1 MAAVPKEILDQVHRI
16 EIQAGRLVDD
26 LFAGEYHSV
35 FKGHGVE
42 FAEVREYQPGD
53 DVRTIDWNVTARSGG
68 KPFVKV
74 FDEERELTVV
84 LVVDAS
90 ASGAFGSG
98 KRLKGEVAVEIS
110 ALIAFAAIRNN
121 DRVGLLIFTDE
132 VEVFIPPKK
141 GRRHVLRVIRE
152 LLYHRP
158 KGRRTSI
165 AKALETLDRVV
176 PRHAVVFVIS
186 DFIDDGYE
194 RALQRASRRHDVI
207 AVSME
212 DPREGELPDVG
223 FLTLHDAESGQQL
236 VIDSGDE
243 AVRTAFAER
252 WETAVARRT
261 RTFRRLAV
269 DEVRIDAA
277 SGDYVE
283 PLARF
288 FQGRMSRN

>member
-1 MAAVPKEILDQVHRI
+1 MTAVPQEILDKVHRI

-35 FKGHGVE
+35 FKGHGME
-42 FAEVREYQPGD
+42 FAEVREYQAGD
-53 DVRTIDWNVTARSGG
+53 DVRTIDWNVTARAGG

-74 FDEERELTVV
+74 FDEERELTVI

-98 KRLKGEVAVEIS
+98 ARMKGEVAVEIS
-110 ALIAFAAIRNN
+110 ALLAFSAIRNN
-121 DRVGLLIFTDE
+121 DRVGLLIFTED
-132 VEVFIPPKK
+132 VEVFVPPKK

-165 AKALETLDRVV
+165 ASALSTLDRVV
-176 PRHAVVFVIS
+176 RRHAVVFVIS
-186 DFIDDGYE
+186 DFIDAGYE
-194 RALQRASRRHDVI
+194 RALQRAKRRHDVI
-207 AVSME
+207 AVSIE
-212 DPREGELPDVG
+212 DPREGLLPDVG

-236 VIDSGDE
+236 VVDSSDA
-243 AVRTAFAER
+243 AVREAFSQR
-252 WETAVARRT
+252 WRDAVARRT
-261 RTFRRLAV
+261 RTFRRLAI

-288 FQGRMSRN
+288 FEGRMSRN

>member
-1 MAAVPKEILDQVHRI
+1 MAAVPKEILDKVHRI

-35 FKGHGVE
+35 FKGHGME
-42 FAEVREYQPGD
+42 FAEVREYQAGD
-53 DVRTIDWNVTARSGG
+53 DVRAIDWNVTARAGG
-68 KPFVKV
+68 KPFIKI
-74 FDEERELTVV
+74 FDEARELTVI

-98 KRLKGEVAVEIS
+98 ARMKGEVAVEIS
-110 ALIAFAAIRNN
+110 ALLAFSAIRNN

-132 VEVFIPPKK
+132 VEVFVPPKK

-158 KGRRTSI
+158 RGRRTSI
-165 AKALETLDRVV
+165 ATALKTLDRVV
-176 PRHAVVFVIS
+176 RRHAVVFVIS
-186 DFIDDGYE
+186 DFIDAGYE

-207 AVSME
+207 AVSIE
-212 DPREGELPDVG
+212 DPREGSLPDVG

-236 VIDSGDE
+236 VIDSSDE
-243 AVRTAFAER
+243 AVRQAFARR
-252 WETAVARRT
+252 WQIDVTRRT
-261 RTFRRLAV
+261 RIFRRLAV

-288 FQGRMSRN
+288 FKGRMSRN

>member
-110 ALIAFAAIRNN
+110 ALIAFSAIRNN

-261 RTFRRLAV
+261 RTFLRLAV

>member
-1 MAAVPKEILDQVHRI
+1 MTAVPKEILDKVHRI

-35 FKGHGVE
+35 FKGHGME

-68 KPFVKV
+68 KPFVKIY
-74 FDEERELTVV
+74 DEERELTVI

-98 KRLKGEVAVEIS
+98 MRMKGEVAVEIS
-110 ALIAFAAIRNN
+110 ALLAFSAIRNN

-165 AKALETLDRVV
+165 ATALETLDRVV
-176 PRHAVVFVIS
+176 RRHAVVFVIS
-186 DFIDDGYE
+186 DFIDDGYD
-194 RALQRASRRHDVI
+194 RALQRANRRHDVI
-207 AVSME
+207 AISVE
-212 DPREGELPDVG
+212 DPREGDLPDIG
-223 FLTLHDAESGQQL
+223 FLALHDAESGQQ
-236 VIDSGDE
+236 VIVDSADE
-243 AVRTAFAER
+243 GVRQAFSEH
-252 WETAVARRT
+252 WQSAVARRT
-261 RTFRRLAV
+261 RTFRRLAI

-288 FQGRMSRN
+288 FEGRMSRN

>member
-1 MAAVPKEILDQVHRI
+1 MTAVPQEILDNVHRI

-35 FKGHGVE
+35 FKGHGME
-42 FAEVREYQPGD
+42 FAEVREYQAGD
-53 DVRTIDWNVTARSGG
+53 DVRTIDWNVTARNGG

-98 KRLKGEVAVEIS
+98 ARMKGEVAVEIS
-110 ALIAFAAIRNN
+110 ALLAFSAIRNN
-121 DRVGLLIFTDE
+121 DRVGLLIFTDD
-132 VEVFIPPKK
+132 VEVFVPPKK

-165 AKALETLDRVV
+165 AAALERLDRVV
-176 PRHAVVFVIS
+176 RRHAVVFVIS
-186 DFIDDGYE
+186 DFIDQGYE
-194 RALQRASRRHDVI
+194 RALQRATRRHDVI
-207 AVSME
+207 AVSVE
-212 DPREGELPDVG
+212 DPREIVLPDVG
-223 FLTLHDAESGQQL
+223 FLTLHDAESGQQI
-236 VIDSGDE
+236 VVDSSDA
-243 AVRTAFAER
+243 AVRHAFSQR
-252 WETAVARRT
+252 GLKAVAHRT
-261 RTFRRLAV
+261 RTFRRLAI

-288 FQGRMSRN
+288 FEGRMSRN

>member
-1 MAAVPKEILDQVHRI
+1 MTAVPKEILDKVHRI

-35 FKGHGVE
+35 FKGHGME

-53 DVRTIDWNVTARSGG
+53 DVRAIDWNVTARAGS
-68 KPFVKV
+68 KPFIKI
-74 FDEERELTVV
+74 FDEARELTVI

-98 KRLKGEVAVEIS
+98 ARMKGEVAVEIS
-110 ALIAFAAIRNN
+110 ALLAFSAIRNN

-132 VEVFIPPKK
+132 VEVFVPPKK

-158 KGRRTSI
+158 RGRRTSI
-165 AKALETLDRVV
+165 ATALETLDRVV
-176 PRHAVVFVIS
+176 RRHAVVFVIS
-186 DFIDDGYE
+186 DFIDEGYE

-207 AVSME
+207 AVSIE
-212 DPREGELPDVG
+212 DPREGSLPDVG
-223 FLTLHDAESGQQL
+223 FLALHDAESGQQL
-236 VIDSGDE
+236 VIDSSDE
-243 AVRTAFAER
+243 AVRQAFARR
-252 WETAVARRT
+252 WQIAVTRRT
-261 RTFRRLAV
+261 RIFRRLAV

-288 FQGRMSRN
+288 FKGRMHRN

>member
-1 MAAVPKEILDQVHRI
+1 MTAVPKEILDKVHRI

-35 FKGHGVE
+35 FKGHGME
-42 FAEVREYQPGD
+42 FAEVREYQAGD
-53 DVRTIDWNVTARSGG
+53 DVRAIDWNVTARAGG
-68 KPFVKV
+68 KPFIKI
-74 FDEERELTVV
+74 FDEERELTVI

-98 KRLKGEVAVEIS
+98 ARMKGEVAVEIS
-110 ALIAFAAIRNN
+110 ALLAFSAIRNN

-132 VEVFIPPKK
+132 VEVFVPPKK

-158 KGRRTSI
+158 RGRRTSI
-165 AKALETLDRVV
+165 ATALETLDRVIR
-176 PRHAVVFVIS
+176 RHAVVFVIS
-186 DFIDDGYE
+186 DFIDEGHE

-207 AVSME
+207 AVSIE
-212 DPREGELPDVG
+212 DPREGSLPDVG

-236 VIDSGDE
+236 VIDSSDE
-243 AVRTAFAER
+243 AVRLAFAQR
-252 WETAVARRT
+252 WRVAVARRT
-261 RTFRRLAV
+261 HIFRRLAV
-269 DEVRIDAA
+269 DEVHIDAA

-288 FQGRMSRN
+288 FEGRMSRN